1 MPIKAILLDLDGTIL
16 NTLSDLTDSVN
27 YMLEKFGFPTH
38 SEQKIRSIVGN
49 GVKNL
54 ITRALPEAASDE
66 KFEEYLSV
74 FKEHYEKNKANKTA
88 PYAGISEA
96 LNSLKEKGYL
106 LAIVSNKHND
116 AVYGLYKQF
125 FADSVSYAIGNL
137 DSIPKKPAPDML
149 YHTLEK
155 LGAKKENAVY
165 VGDSEVDVTTAKNAG
180 IPCISVTWGF
190 RDRDCL
196 IDSGASILVDS
207 PNELIAAIENL

>member
-1 MPIKAILLDLDGTIL
+1 MEIKAILLDLDGTIL

-38 SEQKIRSIVGN
+38 SELEIRSIVGN
-49 GVKNL
+49 GAKNL
-54 ITRALPEAASDE
+54 ITRSLPERTSDE
-66 KFEEYLSV
+66 KFEDCLSV
-74 FKEHYEKNKANKTA
+74 FKKHYEKNKANKTA
-88 PYAGISEA
+88 PYDGIPE
-96 LNSLKEKGYL
+96 SLAELKKKGYL

-116 AVYGLYKQF
+116 AVLGLKKQF
-125 FADSVSYAIGNL
+125 FDDSVSYAIGNI

-149 YHTLEK
+149 YHTLEQ
-155 LGAKKENAVY
+155 LGVAKENAVY

-196 IDSGASILVDS
+196 TESGATLFVDS
-207 PNELIAAIENL
+207 PKDLVEAIENL